1 MAIGKR
7 GIDDTSRDARAVM
20 DELYAGM
27 SGADK
32 LRRMNDLTI
41 AVNQISLAGLRM
53 RHPDEP
59 DSTLLLRLAELR
71 LGADLVR
78 KAYGKTA
85 DER

>member
-1 MAIGKR
+1 
-7 GIDDTSRDARAVM
+7 M

-41 AVNQISLAGLRM
+41 TVNQIALAGLRV
-53 RHPDEP
+53 RYPDEG
-59 DSTLLLRLAELR
+59 DSTLWLRLAELR